1 MTDEAR
7 AARNAY
13 KRAWNAANK
22 DKVKAQQERH
32 WEKRAASV
40 VKIEHNNQD
49 DYYFAPE
56 MFAREFENI
65 LQEKRSAGEIRT
77 AKPTPEQVEQIVM
90 QIFRDGMKR
99 PEVKDE

>member
-40 VKIEHNNQD
+40 VKIEHKNAD
-49 DYYFAPE
+49 DYYYCPE
-56 MFAREFENI
+56 MFAREFERI

-77 AKPTPEQVEQIVM
+77 EKPTREQVEQIVL
-90 QIFRDGMKR
+90 QIFQDGMKR
-99 PEVKDE
+99 PEVIDK